1 MPPAAGGIWLVE
13 PLGAS
18 PQFTGADFT
27 EDDLLYAKT
36 SEEFVRNEVLGRLE
50 EIESKAE
57 GVMPALLRRAGE
69 LGLLMIDVPERY
81 GGLGLRK
88 TTSMLVSERGALCA
102 SFSVSW
108 GAHTGIG
115 TLPIVYYGTE
125 AQKQIFLPRLAT
137 GEWLAAYALTEPG
150 SGSDALGARTTARRE
165 PDGTWRLTGVKQ
177 FITNAGF
184 ADLFTVFAK
193 VDGEHFTAFLI
204 ERTAPGLSTGPEEK
218 KLGIRG
224 SSTRQLIL
232 EEARLPA
239 DHVLG
244 EIGQGHKIAFNI
256 LNIGRFKLGA
266 GSVGAAKECLQVA
279 LDYARQRHQFGRP
292 IASFGMIQ
300 RKLADLAA
308 RIYVADSMSY
318 RTAGLMDAA
327 AEAID
332 PAAGDATARLVRE
345 SIEEYTIEASILK
358 VFGTETLDF
367 VADEA
372 LQTLGGYGFTA
383 EYPVERHYRDSRV
396 NRIFEGTNEINR
408 LIVPATLVK
417 RIGQGRLPYADF
429 LKQVDREIAEPTTWP
444 PAVPGPLEREIRA
457 AEVAKRVIA
466 FIARVLIERDLAS
479 LKDKQQHLEILAN
492 MIIDLYA
499 IDSVVNR
506 TRLLVGH
513 GGGRRAARGEDE
525 RLRRVGER
533 AGDRRGAPAPRQRAR
548 GRHPEAAPRARD
560 DRAPLPDPDH
570 RREDGDYG
578 AAGGA
583 GARTRLP
590 ALTPGSA
597 SGGAARR
604 PEGAL
609 AELLLEG
616 RGHELHHRDA
626 VMHAEQ
632 LDLAV
637 EALRDP
643 GGKLN
648 ENVVFLGGHEQAPP
662 VATPR
667 RRSYLAS

>member
-1 MPPAAGGIWLVE
+1 MGDGGSAGKAAVGGAWLVE
-13 PLGAS
+13 PVGTS

-27 EDDLLYAKT
+27 DDDRLYAKT
-36 SEEFVRNEVLGRLE
+36 AEDFVRNEVLTRLD
-50 EIESKAE
+50 EIESKQE
-57 GVMPALLRRAGE
+57 GVMPGLLKRAGE
-69 LGLLMIDVPERY
+69 LGLLMIDIPERY

-125 AQKQIFLPRLAT
+125 AQKQTYLPRLAT
-137 GEWLAAYALTEPG
+137 GELLAAYALTEPG
-150 SGSDALGARTTARRE
+150 SGSDALAARTQAIAE
-165 PDGTWRLTGVKQ
+165 PGGGYRLTGVKQ

-193 VDGEHFTAFLI
+193 VGGEHFTAFI
-204 ERTAPGLSTGPEEK
+204 VERGLAGVSTGPEEK

-232 EEARLPA
+232 EDVRVPA
-239 DHVLG
+239 DRVLG

-266 GSVGAAKECLQVA
+266 GSGGAAKDCLRIA
-279 LDYARQRHQFGRP
+279 LDYAKQREQFGRP

-300 RKLADLAA
+300 RKLADMAT

-327 AEAID
+327 AEGID
-332 PAAGDATARLVRE
+332 AAAPDGAERLVRE

-367 VADEA
+367 VADES

-383 EYPVERHYRDSRV
+383 EYPVERHYRDSRI

-408 LIVPATLVK
+408 LIIPATLVK
-417 RIGQGRLPYADF
+417 RIGQGRLSYTDF
-429 LKQVDREIAEPTTWP
+429 LQQVDREVADVKTWP
-444 PAVPGPLEREIRA
+444 PAVPGRLGREIRA

-466 FIARVLIERDLAS
+466 YTARILIERELAS

-492 MIIDLYA
+492 MVIDLYA

-506 TRLLVGH
+506 TQLLLGHGSKEDDELRLAMTNVFVASANERVIDGARRLLVNELD
-513 GGGRRAARGEDE
+513 GEE
-525 RLRRVGER
+525 LR
-533 AGDRRGAPAPRQRAR
+533 Q
-548 GRHPEAAPRARD
+548 HLQLEAIVPHFPIRTIAMKTRIAE
-560 DRAPLPDPDH
+560 ALV
-570 RREDGDYG
+570 
-578 AAGGA
+578 AGGL
-583 GARTRLP
+583 GP
-590 ALTPGSA
+590 
-597 SGGAARR
+597 
-604 PEGAL
+604 
-609 AELLLEG
+609 
-616 RGHELHHRDA
+616 
-626 VMHAEQ
+626 
-632 LDLAV
+632 
-637 EALRDP
+637 
-643 GGKLN
+643 
-648 ENVVFLGGHEQAPP
+648 VFL
-662 VATPR
+662 R
-667 RRSYLAS
+667 